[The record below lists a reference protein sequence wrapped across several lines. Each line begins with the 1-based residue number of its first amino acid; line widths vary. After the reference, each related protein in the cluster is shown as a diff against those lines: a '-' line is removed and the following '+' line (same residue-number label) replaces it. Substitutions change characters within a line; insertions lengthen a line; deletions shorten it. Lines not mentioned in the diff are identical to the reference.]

1 MLYIVIPVF
10 NRIEFTKKCL
20 DSLRKQSFTS
30 FRVIVVDDGST
41 DGTAEILTGQYPE
54 VIVLDGGG
62 DLYWTAAVNIGI
74 RYALEQHA
82 THIMTLN
89 NDTIAPVE
97 FLQSMVKSAESVP
110 GSILGAVE
118 VNWATKLVHYG
129 GEELKWWR
137 IRPVFYHE
145 MLSDSEKNGLHPV
158 EFYPARGLLIPA
170 GVFAEIG
177 LFDEKYLP
185 HYFADYEFTKR
196 ASSRGIPVYAN
207 WDARI
212 YTFPEESG
220 DSRNRKRR
228 NLKNYYNH
236 LFNIK
241 GGGNLRDYTVYT
253 VRYTPFWLLPLV
265 LAKGYLQRSLGYWL
279 K

>member
-1 MLYIVIPVF
+1 MRKFARTCDPKTEVTWWDYQWDYSRWTNNGLAIVPNVNLVENIGFGAQATHTAIPTAGLLRLGPMRWNSPSCIRFITSETCRPIFGISDGCCAMPYIPAYPGYFLLNKPNNMLYIVIPVF

-129 GEELKWWR
+129 GEEL
-137 IRPVFYHE
+137 
-145 MLSDSEKNGLHPV
+145 NG
-158 EFYPARGLLIPA
+158 G
-170 GVFAEIG
+170 
-177 LFDEKYLP
+177 
-185 HYFADYEFTKR
+185 
-196 ASSRGIPVYAN
+196 ASGRFFIM
-207 WDARI
+207 
-212 YTFPEESG
+212 
-220 DSRNRKRR
+220 KC
-228 NLKNYYNH
+228 
-236 LFNIK
+236 
-241 GGGNLRDYTVYT
+241 
-253 VRYTPFWLLPLV
+253 
-265 LAKGYLQRSLGYWL
+265 
-279 K
+279 

>member
-1 MLYIVIPVF
+1 
-10 NRIEFTKKCL
+10 
-20 DSLRKQSFTS
+20 
-30 FRVIVVDDGST
+30 
-41 DGTAEILTGQYPE
+41 
-54 VIVLDGGG
+54 
-62 DLYWTAAVNIGI
+62 
-74 RYALEQHA
+74 
-82 THIMTLN
+82 
-89 NDTIAPVE
+89 
-97 FLQSMVKSAESVP
+97 
-110 GSILGAVE
+110 
-118 VNWATKLVHYG
+118 
-129 GEELKWWR
+129 
-137 IRPVFYHE
+137 

-241 GGGNLRDYTVYT
+241 GEEISGII
-253 VRYTPFWLLPLV
+253 PFTRCGTRPFGCCRWCWPK
-265 LAKGYLQRSLGYWL
+265 ATFSAPWATG
-279 K
+279 